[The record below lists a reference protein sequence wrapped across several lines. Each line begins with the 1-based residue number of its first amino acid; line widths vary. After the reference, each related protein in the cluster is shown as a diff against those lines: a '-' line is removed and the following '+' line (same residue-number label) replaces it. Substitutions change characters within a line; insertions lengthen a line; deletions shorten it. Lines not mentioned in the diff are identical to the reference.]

1 METDA
6 LLDGVVTSWDDPRGL
21 GEITAADGRTFA
33 LQCTDLADGSRT
45 TEAGVAV
52 TPGRDFDA
60 ALGSRTVRLSF
71 AAGAPAIAEAI
82 ERIVAFQDQ

>member
-45 TEAGVAV
+45 IEAGVAV
-52 TPGRDFDA
+52 TFGVRPGHRGRWQA
-60 ALGSRTVRLSF
+60 
-71 AAGAPAIAEAI
+71 
-82 ERIVAFQDQ
+82 VAVTRR